1 MDRRAERDA
10 TISGFLTTAGWGS
23 AAQTALAGDASFRRY
38 WRLTDGARRA
48 VLMDAPPD
56 KLDIRP
62 FMAIDAHLRGMG
74 SSAPEILAANPATGL
89 ALLED
94 LGDATLAQRLEAG
107 DDPDRIFGLAI
118 DWMIDL
124 HRRGAAAI
132 PAGLPAYD
140 DARLLEEVERFLFW
154 YVPAVRGTPVDADA
168 QQHFEA
174 IWCALLPKA
183 RTVPDT
189 MVHRD
194 FFIENLLLLPRPGL
208 TALGLLDFQDAVV
221 GPITYDLASLLED
234 ARRDLPAPLI
244 DGMRARYR
252 AAFSH
257 LSGADFDASWAVMA
271 AHRHVKCLGL
281 FVRLAKRD
289 GKPGYLRHIPR
300 LWHLLGQALTHPALH
315 ELAHWL
321 EREVP
326 AARRVVPD
334 L

>member
-1 MDRRAERDA
+1 
-10 TISGFLTTAGWGS
+10 
-23 AAQTALAGDASFRRY
+23 
-38 WRLTDGARRA
+38 
-48 VLMDAPPD
+48 
-56 KLDIRP
+56 
-62 FMAIDAHLRGMG
+62 
-74 SSAPEILAANPATGL
+74 
-89 ALLED
+89 
-94 LGDATLAQRLEAG
+94 
-107 DDPDRIFGLAI
+107 
-118 DWMIDL
+118 
-124 HRRGAAAI
+124 
-132 PAGLPAYD
+132 
-140 DARLLEEVERFLFW
+140 
-154 YVPAVRGTPVDADA
+154 
-168 QQHFEA
+168 
-174 IWCALLPKA
+174 
-183 RTVPDT
+183 

-194 FFIENLLLLPRPGL
+194 FFVENLLVLPRPGL

-234 ARRDLPAPLI
+234 ARRDLPATLI

-300 LWHLLGQALTHPALH
+300 LWRLLGQALTHPALH

>member
-1 MDRRAERDA
+1 MGRRADRDG
-10 TISGFLTTAGWGS
+10 TISGFLTAAGWGS
-23 AAQTALAGDASFRRY
+23 AARTALAGDASFRRY
-38 WRLTDGARRA
+38 LRLTDGARRA

-62 FMAIDAHLRGMG
+62 FLAIDAHLRSLG
-74 SSAPEILAANPATGL
+74 SSAPEIFAADPAPGL
-89 ALLED
+89 VLLED

-118 DWMIDL
+118 DWVIDL

-140 DARLLEEVERFLFW
+140 DARMLEEVERFLLW
-154 YVPAVRGTPVDADA
+154 YVPAARGTPVGEDAR
-168 QQHFEA
+168 QHFEA
-174 IWCALLPKA
+174 IWRALLPMA

-194 FFIENLLLLPRPGL
+194 FFVENLLLLPRPGL

-234 ARRDLPAPLI
+234 ARRDLPATLI
-244 DGMRARYR
+244 DAMRARYQ

-257 LSGADFDASWAVMA
+257 LSGVDFDASWAIMA
-271 AHRHVKCLGL
+271 AHRHLKCLGL

-300 LWHLLGQALTHPALH
+300 LWRLLGQALTHPALH

-326 AARRVVPD
+326 AARRLVPD

>member
-1 MDRRAERDA
+1 M
-10 TISGFLTTAGWGS
+10 
-23 AAQTALAGDASFRRY
+23 
-38 WRLTDGARRA
+38 
-48 VLMDAPPD
+48 
-56 KLDIRP
+56 
-62 FMAIDAHLRGMG
+62 
-74 SSAPEILAANPATGL
+74 
-89 ALLED
+89 
-94 LGDATLAQRLEAG
+94 
-107 DDPDRIFGLAI
+107 
-118 DWMIDL
+118 
-124 HRRGAAAI
+124 
-132 PAGLPAYD
+132 
-140 DARLLEEVERFLFW
+140 LEEVERFLLW
-154 YVPAVRGTPVDADA
+154 YVPAARGTPVDEDA
-168 QQHFEA
+168 RQLFEA

-194 FFIENLLLLPRPGL
+194 FFVENLLLLPRPGL

-252 AAFSH
+252 AAFPQ
-257 LSGADFDASWAVMA
+257 LSGADFDASWAVVA

-300 LWHLLGQALTHPALH
+300 LWRLLGHALTHPALH